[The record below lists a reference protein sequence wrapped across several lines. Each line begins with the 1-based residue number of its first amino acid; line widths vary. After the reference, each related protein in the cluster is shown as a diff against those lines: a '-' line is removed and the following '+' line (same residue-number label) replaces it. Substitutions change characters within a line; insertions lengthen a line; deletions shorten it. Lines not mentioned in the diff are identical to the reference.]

1 MGKKFLRVLQN
12 LDLIIAGTTLT
23 CLIVYTFFGVIMRYF
38 INRPI
43 HWGEEFQL
51 LCMVITVFFGAGV
64 GFRTGNHVAID
75 FIVDL
80 FAPKVQKFIVFFM
93 YIVSIVI
100 MVYFFIQSSAFVQQM
115 FVTKRTTDIL
125 NIPYFL
131 IYSSFPIGCALIII
145 NYSIATYFK
154 YIKPENRGA
163 AE

>member
-1 MGKKFLRVLQN
+1 
-12 LDLIIAGTTLT
+12 
-23 CLIVYTFFGVIMRYF
+23 
-38 INRPI
+38 
-43 HWGEEFQL
+43 
-51 LCMVITVFFGAGV
+51 
-64 GFRTGNHVAID
+64 VAID